1 MDCLTTIFTRKSIRK
16 FKKDNVSD
24 DTIRKLIEAG
34 NAAPS
39 AGNLQAR
46 DFIVVRDEETKLK
59 LAVASF
65 RQMFITEAPVL
76 IVVVANYP
84 RSMRVYGER
93 GRIYAEQDASAAV
106 QNILLAAHAMGLA
119 SVWIGAYDDEKVSE
133 ILSIPSYARPSAI
146 LPVGYPAEDPKPR
159 RRYSIDEIT
168 HWERW

>member
-1 MDCLTTIFTRKSIRK
+1 MDCLTAIFTRKSIRR
-16 FKKDNVSD
+16 FRNNNVSD
-24 DTIRKLIEAG
+24 ELIMKLIEAG

-46 DFIVVRDEETKLK
+46 DFIIVKDEETKLK
-59 LAVASF
+59 LALASF

-84 RSMRVYGER
+84 RSMKVYGER
-93 GRIYAEQDASAAV
+93 GRIYAEQDAAAAV
-106 QNILLAAHAMGLA
+106 QNVLPAAHAMGLA

-133 ILSIPSYARPSAI
+133 ILNIPSYARPVAI
-146 LPVGYPAEDPKPR
+146 LPIGYPAEDPRPR
-159 RRYSIDEIT
+159 RRYDLEEIT

>member
-1 MDCLTTIFTRKSIRK
+1 MDCLTAIFTRKSIRR
-16 FKKDNVSD
+16 FRNSNVSD
-24 DTIRKLIEAG
+24 ELIMKLIEAG

-46 DFIVVRDEETKLK
+46 DFIIVKDEETKLK
-59 LAVASF
+59 LALASF

-84 RSMRVYGER
+84 RSMKVYGER
-93 GRIYAEQDASAAV
+93 GRIYAEQDAAAAV
-106 QNILLAAHAMGLA
+106 QNVLLAAHAMGLA

-133 ILSIPSYARPSAI
+133 ILNIPSYARPVAI
-146 LPVGYPAEDPKPR
+146 LPIGYPAEDPRPR
-159 RRYSIDEIT
+159 RRYDLEEIT